1 MTWAFVLQETEDRG
15 TRLIV
20 RARAGPEY
28 EFRELPWWLGKRLVR
43 IVHFLMQRKQLL
55 SIATRAE
62 SVSARKAAGSENS
75 DTNSSGNSGTTG
87 RGRRR

>member
-1 MTWAFVLQETEDRG
+1 MTWVFVLQETEDRG

-43 IVHFLMQRKQLL
+43 ILHFLMQREQLL

-62 SVSARKAAGSENS
+62 SVSVRKIPRTSEGDRS
-75 DTNSSGNSGTTG
+75 VA
-87 RGRRR
+87 